1 MKTVK
6 RGANML
12 EMHQG
17 NVGLRARVAEL
28 ASNPNAKVIAIGV
41 AAVALTPVVLP
52 LVKPVVKA
60 TLKSGITLFEKTRSA
75 IAETGEVL
83 ADIAAEARAEVQ
95 AEAQKKT
102 SLPVAVPPPQPTLT
116 EG

>member
-1 MKTVK
+1 
-6 RGANML
+6 ML
-12 EMHQG
+12 ESQQG

-28 ASNPNAKVIAIGV
+28 ASHSNVKVIAVGV

-52 LVKPVVKA
+52 FMRPVLKA
-60 TLKSGITLFEKTRSA
+60 TIKSGVTLFEKTKSA

-95 AEAQKKT
+95 AEAQKKAVLPT
-102 SLPVAVPPPQPTLT
+102 SLPTPATSLT
-116 EG
+116 EGQTAL